1 MRLRTDC
8 TEQSRTWFS
17 ELTEERCV
25 SEIRSLGKPIK
36 NPFKTGWVEV
46 KLQAKKSF
54 QHPRVGSFDQTRQP
68 EITKKNLKF
77 ELGKSS
83 IPPTTI
89 IRGSW
94 KLFFAWKLSW
104 RSQILKELS
113 RALLSQ
119 FISLTHCYSV
129 NKTTF
134 RRELECY
141 MVRQIAVLN
150 TLIHPSFVSKWSYVS
165 LLM

>member
-1 MRLRTDC
+1 MRLRTDRI
-8 TEQSRTWFS
+8 EQSRTDFPDV
-17 ELTEERCV
+17 TEERCAI
-25 SEIRSLGKPIK
+25 EIKRLAEPIK

-104 RSQILKELS
+104 RCQILKDLS
-113 RALLSQ
+113 RALLNQ
-119 FISLTHCYSV
+119 FISMPHRSQEHDTFWSKSNATQV
-129 NKTTF
+129 TGKT
-134 RRELECY
+134 
-141 MVRQIAVLN
+141 VVLN
-150 TLIHPSFVSKWSYVS
+150 TLRSERAWIK
-165 LLM
+165 